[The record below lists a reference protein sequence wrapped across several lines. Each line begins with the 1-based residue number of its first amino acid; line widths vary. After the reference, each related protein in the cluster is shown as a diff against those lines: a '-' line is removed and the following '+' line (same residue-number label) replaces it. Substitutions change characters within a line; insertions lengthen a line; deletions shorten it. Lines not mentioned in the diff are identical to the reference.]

1 MRRVQNP
8 NLEIIELAVTRLGA
22 LAEEMVFVGGCAT
35 GLLITDV
42 AAPPIRVT
50 RDVDTIV
57 QVATLAEYLQ
67 LSDRLR
73 QLGFRE
79 DTSEGAPLC
88 RWITQGVILDVM
100 PTDGSIL
107 GFSNRWYAQAV
118 EHAVR
123 MALPSGKSIRMVS
136 APYFLISKLEAFD
149 GRGQGDYLMSH
160 DIEDVVAV
168 LDGRSELIDEVAAVD
183 PRLVQVLAERFDGLL
198 QARRFVE
205 SIPGHMP
212 NDPISQGRVPLV
224 VNRIKSLV
232 KMPSLIGQ

>member
-183 PRLVQVLAERFDGLL
+183 PLLIRYWFRCWRNDLMACYRRVVLLNPFQVTCQTTR
-198 QARRFVE
+198 
-205 SIPGHMP
+205 
-212 NDPISQGRVPLV
+212 
-224 VNRIKSLV
+224 
-232 KMPSLIGQ
+232 